1 MLARHTFDAR
11 HVGAP
16 GVAHGGAVAAVLDD
30 LGGFV
35 LYIVGQLGVTR
46 NLSVDYYAPV
56 RLHVPYRLSSW
67 LNRREGRKLFLRME
81 GYDPIGQLAF
91 SADAVFLVVSTEH
104 FIRANDGNPVAQ
116 SPCAPAPEPRPPD
129 R

>member
-1 MLARHTFDAR
+1 MDLEVHRDGDRVLARHTFDVR

-35 LYIVGQLGVTR
+35 LYVVGELGVTR

-56 RLHVPYRLSSW
+56 RLHVPYQLSGW
-67 LNRREGRKLFLRME
+67 LDRREGRKLFLRME
-81 GYDPIGQLAF
+81 GRDQSDQLAF
-91 SADAVFLVVSTEH
+91 SANALFLVVNTDH
-104 FIRANDGNPVAQ
+104 FLEANAGNPVL
-116 SPCAPAPEPRPPD
+116 
-129 R
+129 